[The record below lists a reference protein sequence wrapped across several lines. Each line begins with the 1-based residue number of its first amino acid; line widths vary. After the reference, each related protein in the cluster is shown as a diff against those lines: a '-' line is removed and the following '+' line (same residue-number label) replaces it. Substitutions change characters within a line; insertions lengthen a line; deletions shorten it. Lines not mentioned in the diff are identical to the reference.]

1 MAELSSRT
9 SIVLLG
15 GGKMGEA
22 ILAGWIGVSEGEI
35 ALLSAKNF
43 TVIDPGNDRRTYLEK
58 EYGVTC
64 LADLS
69 AVPVADIVVLAVKP
83 QVMIEVLEGI
93 IGLAAFADSLF
104 ISIAAGMT
112 TDRLVDSLPDTSRLV
127 RVMPNMPL
135 QVCAGASAVCA
146 SATSHE
152 NDVETVLA
160 LFDCLGVASRVE
172 EDQMDAV
179 CGLSGSGPAYVAAMI
194 EALVKASVEQG
205 LSKELAEQ
213 FAIQTVYGTAVLLRE
228 SDFNPSG
235 LREAV
240 SSPGGTTLAALEA
253 MNDAGMEEIYR
264 KAVEAAVRRSKEL
277 SKY

>member
-1 MAELSSRT
+1 MPGLSSHT

-22 ILAGWIGVSEGEI
+22 ILAGWIGISEGEVG
-35 ALLSAKNF
+35 LLNPENF
-43 TVIDPGNDRRTYLEK
+43 TVIDPGNDRRAYLER
-58 EYGVTC
+58 EYDVTC

-69 AVPVADIVVLAVKP
+69 AVSAADIVVLAVKP
-83 QVMIEVLEGI
+83 QVMMEVLEGVF
-93 IGLAAFADSLF
+93 GLPAFTDSLF
-104 ISIAAGMT
+104 VSIAAGIT
-112 TDRLVDSLPDTSRLV
+112 TSRLVDALPDTARLV

-146 SATSHE
+146 SSTSHE
-152 NDVETVLA
+152 EDVETVLA

-194 EALVKASVEQG
+194 EALVKASIDQG

-228 SDFNPSG
+228 SDFDPTG

-253 MNDAGMEEIYR
+253 MNDAGMEEMYR
-264 KAVEAAVRRSKEL
+264 KAIEAAVRRSKEL